1 MRTNKVSIVVGTRG
15 TGKTDYIKNGL
26 VLSIGNRKQLI
37 VDTFDS
43 PVWHN
48 LETFLNPSQK
58 NIIVPSMPL
67 EKLAYWST
75 GRYRIF
81 SSDTDFIMGLITNH
95 AYNCTI
101 VFEDATKY
109 IGSKL
114 TKDMRFFVLDSKQK
128 DLDLIFI
135 FHSLGQIPSDL
146 IRVADNITLF
156 KTNDRKVPSKIDFPE
171 IEKAFISVNKNAS
184 RFYNEFIQ
192 LN

>member
-1 MRTNKVSIVVGTRG
+1 MRTNKVSLVVGTRG
-15 TGKTDYIKNGL
+15 TGKTDFVKNGL
-26 VLSIGNRKQLI
+26 SNAIGLRKQLI

-43 PVWHN
+43 PAWHN
-48 LETFLNPSQK
+48 LKTFLNPHQE
-58 NIIVPSMPL
+58 NIKVSVMPL
-67 EKLAYWST
+67 NHFAYWKS

-81 SSDTDFIMGLITNH
+81 SADTALIMQLIQQH
-95 AYNCTI
+95 AYQCTI

-114 TKDMRFFVLDSKQK
+114 TRDMQYFVLDSKQK

-135 FHSLGQIPSDL
+135 FHSLGQIPPDL

-156 KTNDRKVPSKIDFPE
+156 KTNDRKVPAKTDFPE
-171 IEKAFISVNKNAS
+171 IEKAFKSVNAHPNRYYS
-184 RFYNEFIQ
+184 EFIQ